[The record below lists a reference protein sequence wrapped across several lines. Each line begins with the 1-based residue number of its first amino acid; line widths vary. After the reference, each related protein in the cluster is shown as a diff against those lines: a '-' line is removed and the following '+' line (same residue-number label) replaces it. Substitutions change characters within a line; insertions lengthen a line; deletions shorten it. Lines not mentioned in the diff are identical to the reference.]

1 MLPPACGTAPSSGVS
16 ALHHGYQL
24 HHAGPRRFAESCA
37 PSGYQPMS
45 TPIWLDEHDR
55 RLPTRKCFKTDQ
67 EWAVRLDRDEHLR
80 MNGWKLNK
88 TLQIVVRA

>member
-1 MLPPACGTAPSSGVS
+1 MVTNCITRDRVASPSHV
-16 ALHHGYQL
+16 
-24 HHAGPRRFAESCA
+24 PRL
-37 PSGYQPMS
+37 GYQPMS
-45 TPIWLDEHDR
+45 TPIWLDEHGR

-88 TLQIVVRA
+88 TLQIVVPA

>member
-1 MLPPACGTAPSSGVS
+1 
-16 ALHHGYQL
+16 
-24 HHAGPRRFAESCA
+24 
-37 PSGYQPMS
+37 MS